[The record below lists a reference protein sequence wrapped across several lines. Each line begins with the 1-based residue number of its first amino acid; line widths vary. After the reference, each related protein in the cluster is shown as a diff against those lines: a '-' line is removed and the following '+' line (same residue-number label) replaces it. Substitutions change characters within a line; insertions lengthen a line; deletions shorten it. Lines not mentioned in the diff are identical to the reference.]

1 MHIAQ
6 WLQSKY
12 NEQNN
17 NKEGE
22 KQNDDWLW
30 AFERC
35 NFSETTLR
43 RGDCARFVLNKVQKF
58 YSKI

>member
-6 WLQSKY
+6 WLHSKY

-35 NFSETTLR
+35 NLSETTLR
-43 RGDCARFVLNKVQKF
+43 RGDCARFVLNEV
-58 YSKI
+58 